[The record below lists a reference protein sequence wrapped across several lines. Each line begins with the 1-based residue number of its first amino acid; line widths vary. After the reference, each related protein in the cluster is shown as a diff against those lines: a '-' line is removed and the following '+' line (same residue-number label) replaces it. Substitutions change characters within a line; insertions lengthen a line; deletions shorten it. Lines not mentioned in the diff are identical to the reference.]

1 VITRPEGDLAP
12 YPLMFKGA
20 TLRGIFVG
28 AREHFEGLMRAVAV
42 NELKPVIDRTF
53 SFDEAVEAYKYL
65 KLAKHFG
72 KVVIKI

>member
-1 VITRPEGDLAP
+1 MTRPDGDLSS
-12 YPLMFKGA
+12 YTLMFKGA

-28 AREHFEGLMRAVAV
+28 AREHFEGLMRAVGV

-53 SFDEAVEAYKYL
+53 TFDQAVEAFKYL
-65 KLAKHFG
+65 KLAQHFG